1 MVKDQVGSD
10 GRTYQYVEAINDWVP
25 KSQSAASVAET
36 ALSMGSSMAL
46 EPVAGLAGLLGSVLP
61 GEAGQGADFVQAV
74 RDQAYQPR
82 NVETSQALGGALA
95 PVMDAYSSVMNPAE
109 QAVTDTLGGGA
120 GAAFR
125 VLPEMLASVAG
136 VGAVGAGGRALSR
149 VPAAAGDAISPML
162 DRASTAIESGV
173 TRAADALDVAS
184 GGRMAN
190 RVTERM
196 GITGAG
202 TPRAGEALMS
212 QGDETGRA
220 LQGFLTMDEAA
231 QTGLPLTYGD
241 ELALTARNSDE
252 LAHSQRVRNAE
263 EVKRS
268 DPLLGGLIER
278 TREAQ
283 KDWATVQV
291 KQRLGIEG
299 PAMIT
304 GGVLDDVVTKL
315 GQEFNDFAETVGSAP
330 IDSILPM
337 LDDIAE
343 QATGAHGSQIKAIV
357 DDARKFASQNDGS
370 IIGSDWQLLNT
381 RLGKMMN
388 RGGDQGDF
396 AKVSDARAIQEVFVD
411 LLESNLPDAVKDS
424 MQMTRSQYGLAKTLL
439 KNKGHLSADGRVN
452 SNSLYGTLLK
462 KQGVRNRADDSLLRM
477 METDRFLTNRI
488 TPSSGTAERL
498 LANPGR
504 VAGNVAIGA
513 AGAGAIGT
521 GANLLFGD

>member
-1 MVKDQVGSD
+1 MREEVGSD

-61 GEAGQGADFVQAV
+61 GEAGQGADWVQAV
-74 RDQAYQPR
+74 QNQAYHPR
-82 NVETSQALGGALA
+82 NAETSQALGGALA

-149 VPAAAGDAISPML
+149 VPAAAGDAIRPML

-268 DPLLGGLIER
+268 DPILGGLIER

-283 KDWATVQV
+283 KDWATQQV

-299 PAMIT
+299 GMQLT
-304 GGVLDDVVTKL
+304 DDVL
-315 GQEFNDFAETVGSAP
+315 GQKLNELGGEFDKFADDIGSVTLGDVATQ
-330 IDSILPM
+330 

-343 QATGAHGSQIKAIV
+343 QATGTHGGQIQKIAE
-357 DDARKFASQNDGS
+357 DAKKMAGQNDGALT
-370 IIGSDWQLLNT
+370 GQDWQLLRT
-381 RLGKMMN
+381 RLGKMVEA
-388 RGGDQGDF
+388 GGRQGDA
-396 AKVSDARAIQEVFVD
+396 AKIG
-411 LLESNLPDAVKDS
+411 DAVE
-424 MQMTRSQYGLAKTLL
+424 MQNILIDLMESSLPQASKEAMQVTRSQYGLAKTLL
-439 KNKGHLSADGRVN
+439 KRTGNLSADGRVN
-452 SNSLYGTLLK
+452 SRSLYGSLK
-462 KQGVRNRADDSLLRM
+462 TAGKIRNRADDSLLRM
-477 METDRFLTNRI
+477 LETDRFLTDRI

-504 VAGNVAIGA
+504 VAITGGIGL
-513 AGAGAIGT
+513 AGAGAIGG